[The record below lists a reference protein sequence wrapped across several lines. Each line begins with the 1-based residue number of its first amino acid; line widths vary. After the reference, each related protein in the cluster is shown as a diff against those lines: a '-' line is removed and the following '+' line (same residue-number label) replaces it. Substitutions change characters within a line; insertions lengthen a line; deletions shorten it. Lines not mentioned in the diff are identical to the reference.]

1 MMEVVEKNLKL
12 KKYWNEKFNRFN
24 PIKSIVT
31 RELYKG
37 IHVKQPIPH
46 LKPYRYLSGQALV
59 EFVMVAPILL
69 LILLGA
75 FAVGYGIY
83 QGATASMAIKAPLS
97 NKMQYVTSASSP
109 QSILTQQVTQYRTG
123 NLQPAS
129 ALDSVTA
136 NGDPTQLTSVVVGSR
151 QFVSGVQ
158 FLPTIN
164 FTVTQGMNTNL
175 MMDNDGS
182 VPKTFPIFMP
192 ALPSPPV
199 PLTQNSVAPFTT
211 FCAPPPP
218 TPPAQV
224 MAINA
229 LTNGPIDVRGYA
241 DNLRGQL
248 QLSLGALPDKDV
260 CNDASAGKIT
270 NPNTPIAFHDP
281 SAPGGYPSY

>member
-1 MMEVVEKNLKL
+1 
-12 KKYWNEKFNRFN
+12 
-24 PIKSIVT
+24 
-31 RELYKG
+31 
-37 IHVKQPIPH
+37 VKQVTPRLI
-46 LKPYRYLSGQALV
+46 RYHSLPGQALV

-75 FAVGYGIY
+75 FAVGFGIY

-97 NKMQYVTSASSP
+97 NKMQYVTSATSP
-109 QSILTQQVTQYRTG
+109 QTILTQQVTQYRTG

-175 MMDNDGS
+175 MMENDGS
-182 VPKTFPIFMP
+182 VPRTFPVFMP
-192 ALPSPPV
+192 ALPTPPV
-199 PLTQNSVAPFTT
+199 PLTQSSVAPFTT

-218 TPPAQV
+218 PGPPVPV

-229 LTNGPIDVRGYA
+229 LNNGPIDVRGYA

-270 NPNTPIAFHDP
+270 NPNTPISFHDP
-281 SAPGGYPSY
+281 AAPGGYPSY